1 MPTPVMLGAED
12 VERHLSMPAAI
23 EAMRS
28 AMAALASGRVV
39 MPPRQISRLADGSGF
54 LGVMPG
60 SALAPDVYGAKLLSL
75 HPGNSSKG
83 LPTIQGVVVL
93 FDHQTGTPSAILD
106 GGTITAIRTAATS
119 ALATDLLARQD
130 VRTHGI
136 MGTGLQARRH
146 AEAIWTVR
154 PGLAETI
161 VWGRNRSRAELL
173 ATELSETWG
182 RRVRATDDAREAATC
197 DIVTTV
203 TASKT
208 PVLQGEWLLP
218 GSHLNLVGAHAA
230 ADREADAAAIARSR
244 LVVDLREA
252 AMTEAG
258 DLVLAIA
265 EKAVAQDHVAGDLG
279 GVVLGTVPGR
289 TRDDEVT
296 AFKSVGLVAQ
306 DLFAAHAALRRYK
319 GADDG
324 AGNAA

>member
-1 MPTPVMLGAED
+1 M
-12 VERHLSMPAAI
+12 SMPFMMEAEEVEKALPMSDAI
-23 EAMRS
+23 RAMRS
-28 AMAALASGRVV
+28 AVSALASGRVV

-60 SALAPDVYGAKLLSL
+60 STLAPDVNGAKLLSL
-75 HPGNSSKG
+75 HPANSSKG

-93 FDHQTGTPSAILD
+93 FDHQTGSPNAVLD

-154 PGLAETI
+154 PGLVETI
-161 VWGRNRSRAELL
+161 VWGRNLSHAELL

-265 EKAVAQDHVAGDLG
+265 EKAVTQDHVAGDLG
-279 GVVLGTVPGR
+279 GVVLGTVLGR
-289 TRDDEVT
+289 TRNDEIT
-296 AFKSVGLVAQ
+296 AFKSVGLVIQ
-306 DLFAAHAALRRYK
+306 DLFAANTALRHHL
-319 GADDG
+319 GLVVG